1 MWRGRRRLRLL
12 ESAFAAAR
20 EAQAEL
26 QRRVDL
32 FEKIAEAAGAS
43 LSDPASATPVPPDPV
58 PPDPV
63 PSSLLAAAWDPPHAG
78 VPVSLDV
85 NGRHVVAVVGNE
97 GGDPREWWA
106 AIRRLASGLRD
117 VS

>member
-1 MWRGRRRLRLL
+1 VWRARRRLRRL
-12 ESAFAAAR
+12 ESALAAAR
-20 EAQAEL
+20 EDQAEL

-43 LSDPASATPVPPDPV
+43 LSDPAPVALV

-63 PSSLLAAAWDPPHAG
+63 PSSLLAAAWDPPRAG
-78 VPVSLDV
+78 VPVSLAVD
-85 NGRHVVAVVGNE
+85 GREVVAVIGDE
-97 GGDPREWWA
+97 GGDPRQWWA
-106 AIRRLASGLRD
+106 AICRLSGPKS

>member
-1 MWRGRRRLRLL
+1 VWRGKRRLRLL
-12 ESAFAAAR
+12 ESAFAEAR
-20 EAQAEL
+20 EDQARL

-43 LSDPASATPVPPDPV
+43 LSDPAPSAAAPAE
-58 PPDPV
+58 PV
-63 PSSLLAAAWDPPHAG
+63 PSALLAAACDPPCGG
-78 VPVSLDV
+78 VPVSLAV
-85 NGRHVVAVVGNE
+85 NGLDVVAVIGDE

-106 AIRRLASGLRD
+106 AIRRVASGHRS